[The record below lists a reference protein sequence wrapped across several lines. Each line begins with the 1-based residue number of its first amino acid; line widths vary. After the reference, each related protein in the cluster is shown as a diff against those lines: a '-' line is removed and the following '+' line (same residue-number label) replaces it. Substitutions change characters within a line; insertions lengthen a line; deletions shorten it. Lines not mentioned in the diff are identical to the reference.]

1 MSNVTLPAIGT
12 VIATESASG
21 AEVQVVRLDIGGVG
35 GISTV
40 SEQNP
45 IPVFMDGAA
54 TEAKQ
59 DAQVASLNSISSAV
73 STAEKQDEQAALL
86 DSIAAAVATAAN
98 QELQKSVLD
107 LMLEKMNS
115 GLSVAGFTNVTSAE
129 FTRPAN
135 TTAYSAMDSVAS
147 DVSAPAPI
155 AFENAARSAG
165 GSGYVTKAKISTN
178 VSTNN
183 VRYRLNLYSAAPAAI
198 ADNVLFTR
206 LWADRA
212 ILVGW
217 IDFDGMS
224 TEGTG
229 STGAVSI
236 TSSVRLPYRCIGT
249 TLFGLLETRDAFT
262 PALSQQFSIELTVET
277 N

>member
-115 GLSVAGFTNVTSAE
+115 GLLVTGYTNITSAE

-135 TTAYSAMDSVAS
+135 ATAYSAMDSVAN
-147 DVSAPAPI
+147 DVAAPLPI
-155 AFENAARSAG
+155 SFENSARVAG

-183 VRYRLNLYSAAPAAI
+183 VRYRLNLYSAAPVAV
-198 ADNVLFTR
+198 ADNALFTR
-206 LWADRA
+206 LWAERA
-212 ILVGW
+212 NLVGW
-217 IDFDGMS
+217 IDFDGMT
-224 TEGTG
+224 TEGAG
-229 STGAVSI
+229 SNAAVSI
-236 TSSVRLPYRCIGT
+236 TSSVRLPYKCAGT
-249 TLFGLLETRDAFT
+249 ALFGLLETRDAFT
-262 PALSQQFSIELTVET
+262 PTSGQQFSIELTVES
-277 N
+277 